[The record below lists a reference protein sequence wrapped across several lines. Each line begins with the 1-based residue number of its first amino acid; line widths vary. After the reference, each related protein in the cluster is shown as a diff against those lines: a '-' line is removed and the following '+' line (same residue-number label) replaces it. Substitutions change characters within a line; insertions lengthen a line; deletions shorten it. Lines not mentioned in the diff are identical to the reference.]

1 MASPALRALPL
12 AVAATGLLGASL
24 LLRLPSAAN
33 PSPGAAMPRLSPP
46 VQASPGAPAVTVPAP
61 PEPSLAPGPPAAPGP
76 SAAPA
81 AGPPLPTRAGL
92 PTAPDGRH
100 YPLVPADPAATAS
113 LIAQVEEALRSEAT
127 PAADLPAL
135 GHQQQVIYR
144 VLAYQPEQT
153 DRVRAALPERWRP
166 VFDRHIR
173 ARREFIAMHDP
184 RRRPAN
190 LPAWRIAPPE
200 PAANLLRY
208 YREAAAATGI
218 PWEVLAAVNLVESG
232 MGRIDGVSVADAHGP
247 MQFLPSTW
255 AEPGIGNGG
264 NIRDPRTAINAAA
277 RYLVRRGGLKD
288 IRKGLWGYNNSDYYG
303 QAVLEYAALLKEDPR
318 AYTGFYHWEIHFASA
333 AGDLWLPVG
342 YLEARPVPA
351 RTWLQTTPVGAPP
364 PGSSGY

>member
-1 MASPALRALPL
+1 MSLPL
-12 AVAATGLLGASL
+12 RPLLLGLGSVGVL
-24 LLRLPSAAN
+24 GTTVLVRLPSEATVTPAALWAQ
-33 PSPGAAMPRLSPP
+33 P
-46 VQASPGAPAVTVPAP
+46 PAVPSTAGAMAP
-61 PEPSLAPGPPAAPGP
+61 SVV
-76 SAAPA
+76 
-81 AGPPLPTRAGL
+81 LPTRPGL

-100 YPLVPADPAATAS
+100 YPLVPAEPAVSAS
-113 LIAQVEEALRSEAT
+113 LLAQVEEALRSQST

-144 VLAYQPEQT
+144 VLAFQPEQAA
-153 DRVRAALPERWRP
+153 RVRAALPERWRP

-184 RRRPAN
+184 KRRPAN
-190 LPAWRIAPPE
+190 LPAWRIISPE

-208 YREAAAATGI
+208 YREASAATGV

-264 NIRDPRTAINAAA
+264 NIRDPRTAIHGAA
-277 RYLVRRGGLKD
+277 RYLVRRGGFKD
-288 IRKGLWGYNNSDYYG
+288 IRKGLWGYNNSDHYG

-318 AYTGFYHWEIHFASA
+318 AYTGFYNWEIHFASA

-342 YLEARPVPA
+342 YLQARPVPA
-351 RTWLQTTPVGAPP
+351 STWLQTTPVGAPP
-364 PGSSGY
+364 AGSSGY

>member
-1 MASPALRALPL
+1 MVSPALRALPL
-12 AVAATGLLGASL
+12 AAAAAGLLGASL

-33 PSPGAAMPRLSPP
+33 PSQGAATPP
-46 VQASPGAPAVTVPAP
+46 PTASAPAGPAA
-61 PEPSLAPGPPAAPGP
+61 SLAGP
-76 SAAPA
+76 S
-81 AGPPLPTRAGL
+81 LPTRPGL
-92 PTAPDGRH
+92 PTAADGRH
-100 YPLVPADPAATAS
+100 YPLVPAEPRATAS
-113 LIAQVEEALRSEAT
+113 LLAQVEEALRSEAT

-144 VLAYQPEQT
+144 VLAHQLEQA
-153 DRVRAALPERWRP
+153 DQVRAALPERWRP

-173 ARREFIAMHDP
+173 ARREFIAMRDP
-184 RRRPAN
+184 SQRPAN
-190 LPAWRIAPPE
+190 LPAWRIIPPE

-288 IRKGLWGYNNSDYYG
+288 IRKGLWGYNNSDHYG
-303 QAVLEYAALLKEDPR
+303 RAVLEYAALLKEDPR
-318 AYTGFYHWEIHFASA
+318 AYTGLYNWEIHFASA

-342 YLEARPVPA
+342 YWQARPVPA
-351 RTWLQTTPVGAPP
+351 RTWIQTTPVGAPP
-364 PGSSGY
+364 AGSSGY